1 MAYRR
6 WPVHSPL
13 AGALAALA
21 IGLVPSAAMLLP
33 SAAGARTETQAAK
46 RVASIATLTTPD
58 YRAALVAE
66 RVGAGA
72 TPTADVR
79 LAVAQRVGG
88 NWRERGERRLEET
101 YFWKTVTGPRAVC
114 RLELATATTR
124 SGTRPHVTVRLL
136 QSPSLGC
143 GPTHRLSLPSR

>member
-1 MAYRR
+1 MAHKSR
-6 WPVHSPL
+6 PAHSPL
-13 AGALAALA
+13 RRALAALA
-21 IGLVPSAAMLLP
+21 LGLVLTAAILLP
-33 SAAGARTETQAAK
+33 AAAGARTETHAAK
-46 RVASIATLTTPD
+46 RLASIATLTTPD
-58 YRAALVAE
+58 YRVALVAE
-66 RVGAGA
+66 RVRAGA

-88 NWRERGERRLEET
+88 SWRERGERRLEET